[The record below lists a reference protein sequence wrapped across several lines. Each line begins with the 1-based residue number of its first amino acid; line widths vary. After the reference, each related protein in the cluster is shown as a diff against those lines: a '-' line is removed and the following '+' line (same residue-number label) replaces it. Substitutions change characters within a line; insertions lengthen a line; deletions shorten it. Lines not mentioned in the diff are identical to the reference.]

1 MPGPAGPRC
10 HTPSNIY
17 VISPRTPRQV
27 LSPSPGDVSGRLS
40 AFEAL
45 VSGNS
50 HDSPP
55 RGRPPGAA
63 PLPWCRTTVHAAAP
77 GHRRKGSV
85 NTPAGWYADPLGG
98 HEHRYWDGE
107 RWTQHVA
114 TAGRTVTGPVGGTA
128 APPPPPT
135 TAPPRPGSPAPQAE
149 TNAKAVASL
158 AIGLLAGWIPF
169 VAAIIAIVLGVVA
182 RREIAASG
190 GKQHG
195 DGLALAG
202 ILVGAV
208 GVLLWLLI
216 AAVFVFVFVLG
227 APLLLEF
234 EHQFEREL
242 ERELERRLEDQ
253 ILEPRALA
261 LGLTVGVGRLIDRW

>member
-1 MPGPAGPRC
+1 MTA
-10 HTPSNIY
+10 
-17 VISPRTPRQV
+17 
-27 LSPSPGDVSGRLS
+27 RL
-40 AFEAL
+40 A
-45 VSGNS
+45 
-50 HDSPP
+50 
-55 RGRPPGAA
+55 GAA
-63 PLPWCRTTVHAAAP
+63 PLPWCRTTVHAAVP

-114 TAGRTVTGPVGGTA
+114 TAGRTVTDPVGGTA

-135 TAPPRPGSPAPQAE
+135 TAPPRPGSPAPQVE
-149 TNAKAVASL
+149 TNGKAVASL

-227 APLLLEF
+227 APLLF
-234 EHQFEREL
+234 EL
-242 ERELERRLEDQ
+242 ERQFEHELERQLEDQ

-261 LGLTVGVGRLIDRW
+261 LGLIMGAGRLVGRW